1 MPKPDAKNIR
11 RTVTLSVKSMAS
23 IAGEA
28 EEEAEPDARRFLL
41 GTAKRSLDEAFGAT
55 DKPAEKDK
63 KKKKND
69 KKKDKSKKKRKGKKS
84 SSSSD
89 SSSDEESES
98 EPDQEDFTDAAAT
111 FGLGKRDM
119 ARAMDATTLID
130 LDARPTALV
139 LANVTPLVIAN
150 DIFEMG
156 GELAASLNLNK
167 MKASDVQA
175 SAPSQMK
182 TAGTVWKR
190 RMGLLAQHLT
200 GRPASS
206 IRLCAAKSL
215 GDCSAVLRGLYK
227 RKYPGG
233 KDAWNKAL
241 DGMLKD
247 AREVLL
253 LAASD
258 DLKKQMQ
265 QGEKPKKPEKNP
277 KVAPTSKGSRVNRKD
292 EPDPELSENEK
303 EESIPSPSG
312 APYVGS
318 PSEQEEEDDD
328 NDVFSGGF
336 AVATE
341 KATGLDALLEK
352 VTPKIKSVVEMFDK
366 AVLETLPADL
376 SELSSCP
383 GCTLADFSYW
393 MLCLEKEALTE
404 MDHFKLG
411 ALSTNL
417 GPGKGFFMKMSLRA
431 RKVFDEWAAKIPGVV
446 AARRLH

>member
-28 EEEAEPDARRFLL
+28 EEPDARRFLL

-84 SSSSD
+84 SYGFYPIQLRGSSSD

-156 GELAASLNLNK
+156 GELNS
-167 MKASDVQA
+167 V
-175 SAPSQMK
+175 
-182 TAGTVWKR
+182 
-190 RMGLLAQHLT
+190 LAKKNRAKKEQEDATFQVLVT